1 MPILT
6 VPRPLEEQLGTEA
19 TNGLVEILNEMEKAA
34 KEDVILIAEQKYERR
49 LTEETAKLDKRI
61 TDEMAKLRSQD
72 LPKLDKRIS
81 EETAKLDKR
90 ITDEMARLRSE
101 DLPKLGRMITTSKVD
116 MIKWM
121 VALFMTQI
129 GILTAIMALLL
140 R

>member
-6 VPRPLEEQLGTEA
+6 VLRPLEEQLGTEA
-19 TNGLVEILNEMEKAA
+19 NNGLVEILNEMEKAA

-61 TDEMAKLRSQD
+61 TDE
-72 LPKLDKRIS
+72 
-81 EETAKLDKR
+81 TAKLDKR

-101 DLPKLGRMITTSKVD
+101 DLPKLERMIATSKVD

-121 VALFMTQI
+121 VALFMAQI